1 MTLLSLRELLAQL
14 SIIPIPSNR
23 ILLSIQYRIPYI
35 IIYFTR
41 LSDSSFTLATA
52 AAPLTGSGASDVNT
66 NANTSAA
73 SSLSKHS
80 SCADTSGNVDISE
93 YPLAKSSPSS
103 LNSKER
109 RAYEKARKNFNQQ
122 WKRVKDKLHAR
133 ADFKNADSATKKSLE
148 EAAFDEHSEKYKLLG
163 RHPDQLLPDESSQS
177 QSQVNQ
183 VDEDDGNSD
192 WETDDELDEDEQEEL
207 DRICES
213 LNYGESTEQ
222 MKVKSQDEIA
232 ARRVM
237 GDFSVTTKYVRK
249 TLKEALESLW
259 TKCHYLRNRAKCPAH
274 VFTRLEMFVWYMT
287 KPEKLKTLKPLNRF
301 WRLKNGYFK
310 LPQGSKIT
318 YPLVKKRRNLNGIQ
332 SCRLFGAWPW
342 WHVRQRVYLNG
353 APSVTQMLRDVHY
366 WKLYSYKSPI
376 WHYLP
381 GPSFLWDDARI
392 KQLRLF
398 ETALQHFDGPIMDT
412 FRLLVGDFKPAELV
426 NKREPWLELQVLNLF
441 E

>member
-1 MTLLSLRELLAQL
+1 RPPGGLTKKRKTEGELSANPHTKRVRARNEGL
-14 SIIPIPSNR
+14 S
-23 ILLSIQYRIPYI
+23 
-35 IIYFTR
+35 
-41 LSDSSFTLATA
+41 
-52 AAPLTGSGASDVNT
+52 
-66 NANTSAA
+66 
-73 SSLSKHS
+73 
-80 SCADTSGNVDISE
+80 E
-93 YPLAKSSPSS
+93 
-103 LNSKER
+103 ER

-237 GDFSVTTKYVRK
+237 GDFSVTTNFR
-249 TLKEALESLW
+249 S
-259 TKCHYLRNRAKCPAH
+259 PAH